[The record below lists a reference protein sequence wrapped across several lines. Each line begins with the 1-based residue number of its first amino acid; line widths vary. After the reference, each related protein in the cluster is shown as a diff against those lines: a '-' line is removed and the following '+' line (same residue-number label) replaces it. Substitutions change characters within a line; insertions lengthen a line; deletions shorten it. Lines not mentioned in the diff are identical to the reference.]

1 MAVQLLHT
9 RLRTRASTALRWLA
23 SVAAGGGLLLLVP
36 LALAQD
42 DPAPGTQGVGLGQ
55 LLKLPDTY
63 RVEAASRKRGT
74 EDEWR
79 GRFERAAS
87 EIEDAKRDLTRLQ
100 ERMASM
106 AGETSAYQ
114 MTAPGLGGGGGGG
127 GGSSDGENSPMSF
140 PLRERIRQAK
150 EALTQAKRDQ
160 RDLVVQANLA
170 GIPEQWREIS
180 APGASPAPSE

>member
-1 MAVQLLHT
+1 MAVQLPHT
-9 RLRTRASTALRWLA
+9 RLRTRASTPFRWLA
-23 SVAAGGGLLLLVP
+23 SFAAGGGLLLLVP

-42 DPAPGTQGVGLGQ
+42 GPAPGTQGVGLGQ

-87 EIEDAKRDLTRLQ
+87 EIEDAERDLTRLQ

-114 MTAPGLGGGGGGG
+114 MTAPGLGGGGG
-127 GGSSDGENSPMSF
+127 SSDGEKSPMSF